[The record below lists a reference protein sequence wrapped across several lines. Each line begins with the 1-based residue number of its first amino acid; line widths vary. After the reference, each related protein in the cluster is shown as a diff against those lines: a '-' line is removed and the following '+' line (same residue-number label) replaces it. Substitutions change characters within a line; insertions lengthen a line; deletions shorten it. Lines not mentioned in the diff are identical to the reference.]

1 MSKKMCPA
9 LPKNL
14 CPSQVAEA
22 AIGIEKTCEGKQA
35 ALSKLMAVLNA
46 DVGRKR
52 FTPEKAAAVVNARAR
67 GVEATCRL
75 QKHRFNAAEIK
86 RKAAEK
92 ALEDDRARI
101 MGSQAMDGLGRA
113 RGPRRGSSSGLFG
126 LGLFGL

>member
-9 LPKNL
+9 LPKKL

-35 ALSKLMAVLNA
+35 ALSRLMVELQK
-46 DVGRKR
+46 DVSKGR
-52 FTPEKAAAVVNARAR
+52 FTPDRAAKVVMAKAR
-67 GVEATCRL
+67 GVEGTCRL
-75 QKHRFNAAEIK
+75 QKANFDKAEIK
-86 RKAAEK
+86 RKAAEI
-92 ALEDDRARI
+92 ARE
-101 MGSQAMDGLGRA
+101 QAEVNRFNGLGRA